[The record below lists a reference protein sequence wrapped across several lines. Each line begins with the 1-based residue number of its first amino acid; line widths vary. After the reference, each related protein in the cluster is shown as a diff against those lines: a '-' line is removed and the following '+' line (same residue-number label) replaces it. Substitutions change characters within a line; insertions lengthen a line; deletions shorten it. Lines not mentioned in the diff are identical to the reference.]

1 MKISV
6 ILFTM
11 LFTLAANVN
20 GQALEDIVWISEDH
34 PPHNFLKNGTPTGLG
49 VDVLVEIWK
58 RVGLNKHPDDIL
70 IWPWPRGYKTLQE
83 RSDVCLFTMAMTPDR
98 LLSFKFVGPMLKG
111 PIGILAKKSNG
122 FKINSHQELINFYP
136 DLAEMQIGSIR
147 LGYAEQLLL
156 KSGYDEKLLHRSSNP
171 DSLVMM
177 LELDRLSA
185 ITLEYTS
192 AMWKMGQLS
201 IDPSKYEL
209 IHTFAEIPVGFG
221 FNRKTDPGILAILQ
235 SALDE
240 LISDGTL
247 EKIYYKYQ
255 NNMEQSGLLPS
266 P

>member
-1 MKISV
+1 MKICI

-11 LFTLAANVN
+11 LYTLSVNVN
-20 GQALEDIVWISEDH
+20 AQTLEDMVWISEDH
-34 PPHNFLKNGTPTGLG
+34 PPHNFVKNGTPTGLG

-58 RVGLNKHPDDIL
+58 RVGLNKTPDDIL

-122 FKINSHQELINFYP
+122 FKINSQQELLNFYP
-136 DLAEMQIGSIR
+136 NQAEMKVGSIR
-147 LGYAEQLLL
+147 LGYAEQLLI

-192 AMWKMGQLS
+192 AMWKMVELS
-201 IDPSKYEL
+201 IDTSKYEL
-209 IHTFAEIPVGFG
+209 IHTIAEIPVGFG
-221 FNRKTDPGILAILQ
+221 FNRKTDPVILARLQ
-235 SALDE
+235 KALDD
-240 LISDGTL
+240 IINDGTL
-247 EKIYYKYQ
+247 EQIYYKYQ
-255 NNMEQSGLLPS
+255 NNMEQSGLMPT